1 MLQKITMIEVK
12 MSSRGQKMCL
22 GLTFFESPCTTTIRR
37 FTLHDFTGEP
47 KQLQRWLMAHL
58 KDLTFGRVIK

>member
-22 GLTFFESPCTTTIRR
+22 GLTFFESPCISMFILFLQELMQSLVERLET
-37 FTLHDFTGEP
+37 DEP
-47 KQLQRWLMAHL
+47 ESAGQSSMLNN
-58 KDLTFGRVIK
+58 F